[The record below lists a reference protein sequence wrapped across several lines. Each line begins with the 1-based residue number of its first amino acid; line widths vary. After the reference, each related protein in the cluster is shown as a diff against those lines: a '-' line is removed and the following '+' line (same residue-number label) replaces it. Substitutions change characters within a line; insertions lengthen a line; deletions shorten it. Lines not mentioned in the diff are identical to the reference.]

1 MLEER
6 LVIKCGRPGSAC
18 LPTEAP
24 RLLCMKRNAGCAV
37 DRAAAWPQAQ
47 EWR

>member
-1 MLEER
+1 MLDER
-6 LVIKCGRPGSAC
+6 LVIKCGRPRSAW
-18 LPTEAP
+18 LPEAP
-24 RLLCMKRNAGCAV
+24 GLLCMKRNAGCAV